1 MMAIIA
7 AQKSNLSLNKIL
19 GVIPKIR
26 SVEGRLEKIGNIKNK
41 SKVILD
47 YAHTPDALKISLLS
61 LREQFPNKKIVVL
74 FGCGGN
80 RDQNKR
86 SKMGKIAS
94 LYADQIYLTDDN
106 PRLENPNK
114 ISAKE
119 RVKSFDEIYA
129 KYASQKAEEQA
140 SRCSQ
145 CGVPFCQVHC
155 PLHNNIPDWLKL
167 TAEDRMQEA
176 FEISSSTNNMPE
188 ICGRICP
195 QDRLCEG
202 NCVIEQSG
210 HGTVTIG
217 SIEKYITD
225 KAWEEGWV
233 KNIEPVEER
242 NQSVGIIGSGPA
254 GLAAAEELRKK
265 GFQVTIYDRYDRP
278 GGLLIYGI
286 PNFKL
291 EKDIV
296 IRRTNRLKESGIKF
310 ELNCDIGKDI
320 TFEDI
325 KIKHDAVLIATGVY
339 KFREINLNTSNFN
352 NVVPAL
358 DFLIASNKTGLK
370 DKVEDF
376 TNGRLNANGKN
387 VVVIGGG
394 DTAMDCVRTAV
405 RQGAKSVK
413 CLYRRD
419 KTNMPG
425 SQREVQN
432 AIEEGVDFQWLTLPT
447 EYSGNGSL
455 KNVRTVL
462 MQLGEPDESGRRKP
476 EPKEGTEKD
485 LDVDLAIEALGF
497 EPENLPKLFDNNDL
511 TVTRWGTLKINY
523 KNMMT
528 SIDGVFAAGDIVR
541 GASLVVWGIK
551 DGRDAAKNI
560 NEYLENNFSDQNNFN
575 KKAVNA

>member
-1 MMAIIA
+1 ML
-7 AQKSNLSLNKIL
+7 KFTKI
-19 GVIPKIR
+19 
-26 SVEGRLEKIGNIKNK
+26 N
-41 SKVILD
+41 
-47 YAHTPDALKISLLS
+47 
-61 LREQFPNKKIVVL
+61 Q
-74 FGCGGN
+74 
-80 RDQNKR
+80 
-86 SKMGKIAS
+86 
-94 LYADQIYLTDDN
+94 
-106 PRLENPNK
+106 ENPSK
-114 ISAKE
+114 TPAEK

-129 KYASQKAEEQA
+129 RYAAQKAEEQA

-167 TAEDRMQEA
+167 TAENRMQEA
-176 FEISSSTNNMPE
+176 YEISSATNNMPE

-217 SIEKYITD
+217 SIEKFITD
-225 KAWEEGWV
+225 KAWEEGWI
-233 KNIEPVEER
+233 KKIKPIEEKK
-242 NQSVGIIGSGPA
+242 QSVGIIGSGPA
-254 GLAAAEELRKK
+254 GLAAAEELRKN
-265 GFQVTIYDRYDRP
+265 GFQITIYDRYDRP

-291 EKDIV
+291 EKETV
-296 IRRTNRLKESGIKF
+296 IRRTDRLKESGIEFK
-310 ELNCDIGKDI
+310 LNCEIGKDI
-320 TFEDI
+320 SFEDI
-325 KIKHDAVLIATGVY
+325 KNNHDAVLIATGVY
-339 KFREINLNTSNFN
+339 KFREINLNSSNFN

-358 DFLIASNKTGLK
+358 DFLIASNRTGLK
-370 DKVEDF
+370 DNVEDF
-376 TNGRLNANGKN
+376 INGRLNAMNKN
-387 VVVIGGG
+387 IVVIGGG
-394 DTAMDCVRTAV
+394 DTAMDCVRTAI

-432 AIEEGVDFQWLTLPT
+432 AIEEGIDFQWLTLPT

-476 EPKEGTEKD
+476 EPKDGTEKD
-485 LDVDLAIEALGF
+485 LDADLVIEALGF
-497 EPENLPKLFDNNDL
+497 EPENLPKLFKNKEL
-511 TVTRWGTLKINY
+511 MVTRWGTLKINY

-560 NEYLENNFSDQNNFN
+560 QEYITFKQHLQDKEN
-575 KKAVNA
+575 KKVANA